1 MSRTIF
7 VGCIGLWSVVVLLC
21 AVPRPAV
28 GQQNEEQQG
37 WGEVVDPDGDCTV
50 RFEEEGVTIEVP
62 GTPHDLSAELEITNA
77 PRILRDVEGDFIAEV
92 KVVGAVAP
100 KGDPTV
106 PGRTPY
112 NGAGLLL
119 WLDDTTYIRLERA
132 GLTRLTTGELQTYAN
147 FEVRE
152 TDGPGGSTGRLIPNA
167 PLHLRL
173 ERRGDRVIGS
183 ISPDGLSWKAFD
195 PLEIEL
201 PAKLQVGV
209 AAINSASEPFK
220 AEFEDFALFR
230 REKLTE

>member
-7 VGCIGLWSVVVLLC
+7 VGCVGLWSVASLLC
-21 AVPRPAV
+21 AVPLPAV
-28 GQQNEEQQG
+28 GQQEEQQD

-50 RFEEEGVTIEVP
+50 RFGEAGVTIEVP
-62 GTPHDLSAELEITNA
+62 GTPHDLSAELGVVNA
-77 PRILRDVEGDFIAEV
+77 PRILHDVEGDFIAEV
-92 KVVGAVAP
+92 KVTGIVKP
-100 KGDPTV
+100 EGDPTV

-119 WLDDTTYIRLERA
+119 WLDEETYVRLERA
-132 GLTRLTTGELQTYAN
+132 GLTRPSTGELQSYAN
-147 FEVRE
+147 FEVRKKG
-152 TDGPGGSTGRLIPNA
+152 GPGGSTGRLVPSA

-173 ERRGDRVIGS
+173 ERRGDRVLGS

-195 PLEIEL
+195 ALEVEL
-201 PAKLQVGV
+201 PAKVRVGV

-220 AEFEDFALFR
+220 AEFKDFAVFG